1 MTNIAMENQR
11 KSPFFIGKPSIN
23 WPFSM
28 AMLNNQRVYN
38 VIRMLD
44 WDTRTPVTESP
55 VSLLTGGFVAA

>member
-1 MTNIAMENQR
+1 
-11 KSPFFIGKPSIN
+11 
-23 WPFSM
+23 M

-55 VSLLTGGFVAA
+55 VSQLTGGFVAA